1 MNEGGGRLTVGDRI
15 KAIRTGRG
23 MTVGSLAERTGLS
36 KGLISQVE
44 NDKTS
49 PSLTTLERLAEG
61 LEVPAAYL
69 LLKSEERIQVVRS
82 GERPQINFGCDRVKV
97 EVLSGRAARH
107 LKAMLVEL
115 PVGISTGNE
124 GHAHGGEEFS
134 LVLEGR
140 VRVTQGDESVVV
152 EPGDSF
158 HLKGCIPHSVAN
170 VGEGTAKIITVATAS
185 MLEVIG
191 EDTETES

>member
-1 MNEGGGRLTVGDRI
+1 LTVGDRI
-15 KAIRTGRG
+15 KAARTGRG
-23 MTVGSLAERTGLS
+23 LTVGALAERTGLS

-49 PSLTTLERLAEG
+49 PSLVTLERLAEG
-61 LEVPAAYL
+61 LGVPAAYL
-69 LLKSEERIQVVRS
+69 LLKDEERIQVVRAN
-82 GERPQINFGCDRVKV
+82 ERPQINFGCDKVKV

-115 PVGISTGNE
+115 PVGICTGNE

-140 VRVTQGDESVVV
+140 VQVTQGDETVVMD
-152 EPGDSF
+152 PGDAF
-158 HLKGCIPHSVAN
+158 HLKGCIPHRVAN
-170 VGEGTAKIITVATAS
+170 VGNTTARIISVATAS

-191 EDTETES
+191 EDTQTHS